1 MGVNSAASDGCTDVV
16 DCDPE
21 EYVDDADNNEEDGL
35 YDGTG
40 GDIEEGNHGHGY

>member
-1 MGVNSAASDGCTDVV
+1 MCVDRVASDAGMNVV

-21 EYVDDADNNEEDGL
+21 EDVDDADNNEEDGL